1 MSIIFMRA
9 ITDSG
14 PRTIVFAAGE
24 AQARLWAET
33 ATYDAIT
40 ILPPR
45 PAYASVAQ
53 IVAMRTK
60 LLDAELARIKRR
72 KERRA
77 ASSPDASNIT
87 RIYPAKGQ
95 RHGRNGAIRDK
106 RQT

>member
-9 ITDSG
+9 ITDYG

-24 AQARLWAET
+24 SQARLLAET

-77 ASSPDASNIT
+77 ATRPDASNIT
-87 RIYPAKGQ
+87 RIYPTKGAENDA
-95 RHGRNGAIRDK
+95 RGKVSK
-106 RQT
+106 RRP